1 MIDFII
7 LGIVVGISY
16 GLLALPLS
24 LLFIATG
31 TVDFALGAYA
41 VVAGLV
47 CFLVGGELGIAAGVL
62 SATLAAGI
70 VGVISRL
77 LDHKR
82 RADHLTLVL
91 ASFGFAIFLESLVLS
106 TYGEQ
111 PFVRHSFVDYW
122 DIAGVRV
129 SPQAGIDLAAA
140 LVVLSATF
148 ALLYATPVGRMMR
161 ASAINPLGAILTGIP
176 VQWMRA
182 LTFVFAGLLAG
193 VAGVLY
199 LYTSGLSYSSGMHLA
214 LSGFGAAIIFGLKS
228 PLRAFLG
235 GIAIGL
241 VEALSNG
248 YLPSHVATVVPLIF
262 IFIVLILQGTSRT
275 LSGGRA

>member
-1 MIDFII
+1 VIDFVI

-41 VVAGLV
+41 VLAGLV
-47 CFLVGGELGIAAGVL
+47 CYMVGGPFGMAAGVL
-62 SATLAAGI
+62 SAVAAASIVGI
-70 VGVISRL
+70 VSRL

-82 RADHLTLVL
+82 RTDHLTLVL

-106 TYGEQ
+106 TFGEQ
-111 PFVRHSFVDYW
+111 PYVRHPFSDYW
-122 DIAGVRV
+122 DLFGVRV
-129 SPQAGIDLAAA
+129 SPQAGVNLLAA
-140 LVVLSATF
+140 LTVLAVTF
-148 ALLYATPVGRMMR
+148 ALLYATPIGRMMR
-161 ASAINPLGAILTGIP
+161 ASAVNPRGATLAGIP
-176 VQWMRA
+176 VHMMRA
-182 LTFVFAGLLAG
+182 STFVFAGLLAG
-193 VAGVLY
+193 VAGVLH

-235 GIAIGL
+235 GIAIGI
-241 VEALSNG
+241 VESLSNG
-248 YLPSHVATVVPLIF
+248 YLPSHAATLVPLLF
-262 IFIVLILQGTSRT
+262 IFTVLIVQGTSRT